1 MKFIEKVKKFF
12 LDYAEYRQQI
22 AKNRISNWY

>member
-12 LDYAEYRQQI
+12 LDYAEYRQKVL
-22 AKNRISNWY
+22 KNRAYHWY